1 MCFVRRHD
9 EDAELL
15 DASPMPFVPIY
26 LRPQEIDEAELL
38 RDIDEINRNA
48 LEQDR
53 QIAILN
59 QAIVEL
65 VAQLDRDG
73 VNWEEMLGVAPQQ
86 PRPEQEDETD
96 MEDNYGDDDYID
108 VEH

>member
-15 DASPMPFVPIY
+15 DASPMPDPK
-26 LRPQEIDEAELL
+26 EIDEAELL

-48 LEQDR
+48 LEQYR